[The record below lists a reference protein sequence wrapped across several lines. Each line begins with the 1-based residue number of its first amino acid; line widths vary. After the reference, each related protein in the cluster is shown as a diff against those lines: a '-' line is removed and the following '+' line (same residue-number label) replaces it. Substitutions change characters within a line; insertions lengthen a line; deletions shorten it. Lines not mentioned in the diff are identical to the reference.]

1 MTDLKAT
8 IRIVGTDNYEDP
20 EMVAEKLCDTLADL
34 FEDPPED
41 IIVHILIESTDDG
54 RPIAERRIVGA
65 DQ

>member
-8 IRIVGTDNYEDP
+8 IRIMNADAYVD
-20 EMVAEKLCDTLADL
+20 AEEAAENICDALAET
-34 FEDPPED
+34 FSTPPKE
-41 IIVHILIESTDDG
+41 ITIHILIEDEDG